1 MRSKESSCLKE
12 VFGDIIDLTFARARN
27 EKQLVE
33 ELLTRVLGEC
43 IEVELLAA
51 DSQFES

>member
-1 MRSKESSCLKE
+1 MN
-12 VFGDIIDLTFARARN
+12 VN

-33 ELLTRVLGEC
+33 ELLLLVLGEC

-51 DSQFES
+51 DRQLSPKLCSISSTR

>member
-1 MRSKESSCLKE
+1 VEAPLN
-12 VFGDIIDLTFARARN
+12 VN
-27 EKQLVE
+27 ERQLVE

-51 DSQFES
+51 DASSSPRLCSTSSTR